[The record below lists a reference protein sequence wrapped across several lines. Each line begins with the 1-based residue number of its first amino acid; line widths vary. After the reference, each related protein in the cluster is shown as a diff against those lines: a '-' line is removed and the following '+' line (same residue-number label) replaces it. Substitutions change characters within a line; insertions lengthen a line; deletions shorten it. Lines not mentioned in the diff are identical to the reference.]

1 MKSNSIYE
9 IVRLLGRGAFGDVNL
24 VKCIEDNRLFAM
36 KTIFTER
43 EIDMKDTL
51 HEVRF
56 LRQNRHPCIID
67 VHDGFMTSQPRML
80 FIVMPYCEGGDLDAV
95 IKNTKKSKQN
105 LSEEKI
111 LKWSVQIGLAMHFL
125 HENGVVHR
133 DLKPN
138 NIMLTEGGDLIKLVD
153 FGLALNM
160 AEVRTFVVNFIRICC
175 FFLFCVG
182 FSCCFF
188 HFALSCSAWFSSCAL
203 MTSDSISFSAY
214 YSFLSF
220 LPSFHSFL
228 LANLPPF
235 LPSFLDFLPSF
246 LPSFLP
252 CLTSFLR
259 SFLP

>member
-175 FFLFCVG
+175 FFMFCFMSVLVFFFLFCSVLFCLVLKLRSDDIG
-182 FSCCFF
+182 FD
-188 HFALSCSAWFSSCAL
+188 LSFCILF
-203 MTSDSISFSAY
+203 IPFIPFIP
-214 YSFLSF
+214 SFLPTF
-220 LPSFHSFL
+220 LPSFLPFL
-228 LANLPPF
+228 TSF

-246 LPSFLP
+246 PLPFLP
-252 CLTSFLR
+252 
-259 SFLP
+259 